1 MARHWNLRC
10 WRRHCG
16 GRQAGQSGQTS
27 SPPWRRECEAT
38 RAKKVPLS
46 FTQNSNASNKARE
59 AREELKRAIP
69 SLESF
74 YKPYDQMLQALV
86 HPAFQWSA
94 ATHKA

>member
-1 MARHWNLRC
+1 MKTNV
-10 WRRHCG
+10 
-16 GRQAGQSGQTS
+16 T
-27 SPPWRRECEAT
+27 
-38 RAKKVPLS
+38 